1 MTHSAME
8 TVGDG
13 VRPSV
18 GNRKF
23 MSSWKICWKLYR
35 AMGLWPTKLLGYMH
49 YPPLVLSYHM

>member
-1 MTHSAME
+1 MRLPHLLELISPEEHNQTTHDEEWTQMTHSAME

-23 MSSWKICWKLYR
+23 MSS
-35 AMGLWPTKLLGYMH
+35 
-49 YPPLVLSYHM
+49 